1 MTDRNF
7 SKKLSEEAKIREE
20 LLDDAFKSLEDYSK
34 RKLKDEK
41 SIQKSKIDEI
51 KYKTEINE
59 LNDYIEI
66 YKNKVESLEKE
77 NSNLEKEVL
86 PLRKKVLKSESDVTT
101 LSSIL
106 QLFVDEYGIDK
117 IVDIT
122 KLDKNKIESYL
133 K

>member
-1 MTDRNF
+1 MNDRNF
-7 SKKLSEEAKIREE
+7 SKKLNEEAKLRESI
-20 LLDDAFKSLEDYSK
+20 LDDAFKSLEDYSK
-34 RKLKDEK
+34 RKLKAEK
-41 SIQKSKIDEI
+41 SIQKSKVDEI

>member
-41 SIQKSKIDEI
+41 RIKKYKIDEI

>member
-1 MTDRNF
+1 MNDRNF
-7 SKKLSEEAKIREE
+7 SKKLNEEAKLRESI
-20 LLDDAFKSLEDYSK
+20 LDDAFKSLEDYSK
-34 RKLKDEK
+34 RKLKSEK
-41 SIQKSKIDEI
+41 SIQKLKVDEI

-66 YKNKVESLEKE
+66 YKSKIKTLENE
-77 NSNLEKEVL
+77 NDKLEKEVL

>member
-1 MTDRNF
+1 MNDRNF
-7 SKKLSEEAKIREE
+7 SKKLNEEAKLRESI
-20 LLDDAFKSLEDYSK
+20 LDDAFKSLEDYSK
-34 RKLKDEK
+34 RKLKSEK
-41 SIQKSKIDEI
+41 SIQKLKVDEI
-51 KYKTEINE
+51 KNKTEINE

-66 YKNKVESLEKE
+66 YKSKIKTLENE
-77 NSNLEKEVL
+77 NDKLEKEVL

>member
-1 MTDRNF
+1 MTDKTF
-7 SKKLSEEAKIREE
+7 SKKLSDEAKLREE
-20 LLDDAFKSLEDYSK
+20 MLDDAFKSWENYSK
-34 RKLKDEK
+34 KKLKDEK

-51 KYKTEINE
+51 KYKTTINE

-66 YKNKVESLEKE
+66 YKSKIDSLNEQIDK
-77 NSNLEKEVL
+77 LEKEVL
-86 PLRKKVLKSESDVTT
+86 PLRKKVLKSESDITT
-101 LSSIL
+101 LTSIL
-106 QLFVDEYGIDK
+106 QLFIDEYGIDK

>member
-59 LNDYIEI
+59 LKNFIEI

>member
-1 MTDRNF
+1 MDDRNF
-7 SKKLSEEAKIREE
+7 SKKLNEEAKLRESI
-20 LLDDAFKSLEDYSK
+20 LDDAFKSLEDYSK
-34 RKLKDEK
+34 RKLKAEK
-41 SIQKSKIDEI
+41 SIQKSKVDEI

-66 YKNKVESLEKE
+66 YKSKIKTLENE
-77 NSNLEKEVL
+77 NDKLEKEVL

>member
-66 YKNKVESLEKE
+66 YKSKIKTLENE
-77 NSNLEKEVL
+77 NDKLEKEVL

>member
-1 MTDRNF
+1 MNDRNF
-7 SKKLSEEAKIREE
+7 SKKLNEEAKLRESI
-20 LLDDAFKSLEDYSK
+20 LDDAFKSLEDYSK
-34 RKLKDEK
+34 RKLKAEK
-41 SIQKSKIDEI
+41 SIQKSKVDEI

-66 YKNKVESLEKE
+66 YKSKIKKLENE
-77 NSNLEKEVL
+77 NDKLEKEVL

>member
-1 MTDRNF
+1 MNDRNF
-7 SKKLSEEAKIREE
+7 SKKLNEEAKLRESI
-20 LLDDAFKSLEDYSK
+20 LDDAFKSLEDYSK
-34 RKLKDEK
+34 RKLKAEK
-41 SIQKSKIDEI
+41 SIQKSKVDEI

-66 YKNKVESLEKE
+66 YKSKIKTLENE
-77 NSNLEKEVL
+77 NDKLDKEVL

>member
-66 YKNKVESLEKE
+66 YKNKVESLDKE

>member
-1 MTDRNF
+1 MNDRNF
-7 SKKLSEEAKIREE
+7 SKKLNEEAKLRESI
-20 LLDDAFKSLEDYSK
+20 LDDAFKSLEDYSK
-34 RKLKDEK
+34 RKLKAEK
-41 SIQKSKIDEI
+41 SIQKSKVYEI

-66 YKNKVESLEKE
+66 YKSKIKTLENE
-77 NSNLEKEVL
+77 NDKLEKEVL

>member
-1 MTDRNF
+1 MNDRNF
-7 SKKLSEEAKIREE
+7 SKKLNEEAKLRESI
-20 LLDDAFKSLEDYSK
+20 LDDAFKSLEDYSK
-34 RKLKDEK
+34 RKLKAEK
-41 SIQKSKIDEI
+41 SIQKSKVDEI

-66 YKNKVESLEKE
+66 YKKKIKTLENE
-77 NSNLEKEVL
+77 NDKLEKEVL

>member
-1 MTDRNF
+1 MNDRNF
-7 SKKLSEEAKIREE
+7 SKKLNEEAKLRESI
-20 LLDDAFKSLEDYSK
+20 LDDAFKSLEDYSK
-34 RKLKDEK
+34 RKLKAEK
-41 SIQKSKIDEI
+41 SIQKSKVDEI

-66 YKNKVESLEKE
+66 YKSKIKTLENE
-77 NSNLEKEVL
+77 NDKLEKEVL